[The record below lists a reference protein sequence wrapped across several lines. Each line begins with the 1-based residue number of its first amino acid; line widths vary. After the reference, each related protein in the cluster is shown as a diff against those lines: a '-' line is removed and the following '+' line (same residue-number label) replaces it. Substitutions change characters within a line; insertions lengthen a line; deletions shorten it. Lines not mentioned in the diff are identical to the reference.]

1 MPRGIPKSGARVNR
15 AAERRALRPTVID
28 PNQFYNAEEVAA
40 FRDQCR
46 ARVYEEIRVG
56 KIRSVTRGTRRL
68 VLGAEII
75 RVNQE
80 EAGQAT

>member
-1 MPRGIPKSGARVNR
+1 
-15 AAERRALRPTVID
+15 
-28 PNQFYNAEEVAA
+28 VAA

-75 RVNQE
+75 RRNRE
-80 EAGQAT
+80 EAAEQAA